1 MFGLSRVER
10 RADQFEAT
18 MRHLYDRRLA
28 PSYSGV
34 AASYEDMLTI
44 PAVAKSLM
52 LTAGIIAVM
61 PIDAYRDREDERTE
75 LKTLPRLLR
84 EPSAVIS
91 LEDWLYQCVESMVM
105 HGDAVGRVVARD
117 GKLFP
122 TQIELVDP
130 KIVTVKLNQSTGRYD
145 WFFDRKPVPADD
157 VWHVPGRPRLGSQF
171 GVGLIETMLQTAGIS
186 LATRKYEAAWF
197 GDGAHPTSI
206 IRPSIDPGPAGAQAL
221 KDKILSIARGNR
233 EPLVLPPN
241 TEFETLQENPVN
253 SALLEAMRANAT
265 DIAHFF
271 NVPPELVGGAS
282 GDSMTYSNV
291 ESRILDLLAFGV
303 QFWMVKLE
311 KALSRTL
318 PQPVYVK
325 FNENAVTRTDIR
337 TKVETL
343 VAQVAGGIMTQ
354 NEARKPLDLPALP
367 GGDVLAPIGSASRDL
382 SVAEAVQKVYL
393 GVGSVITPDE
403 AREIVN
409 SMGGNLDVPGP
420 IQPPA
425 GAS

>member
-1 MFGLSRVER
+1 MFGLSRLER
-10 RADQFEAT
+10 RDDQFQAT
-18 MRHLYDRRLA
+18 IRAISERRLT

-34 AASYEDMLTI
+34 TASYDDMLTV

-61 PIDAYRDREDERTE
+61 PVDVYRSRGGERAE
-75 LKTLPRLLR
+75 VQMVPRLLR
-84 EPSAVIS
+84 QPSAVIS
-91 LEDWLYQCVESMVM
+91 LEDWLYQCVESMIM
-105 HGDAVGRVVARD
+105 HGDAIGRVVARD
-117 GKLFP
+117 ARLFP

-130 KIVTVKLNQSTGRYD
+130 AVVTIKQDRDTGAAE
-145 WFFDRKPVPADD
+145 WWFDRKPVPADE
-157 VWHVPGRPRLGSQF
+157 VWHVPGRTRVGARF
-171 GVGLIETMLQTAGIS
+171 GVGLIETMLQTAGIA
-186 LATRKYEAAWF
+186 LATRKYEAQWF

-206 IRPSIDPGPAGAQAL
+206 IRPSIDPGPVGAQAL
-221 KDKILSIARGNR
+221 KDKILGITRGNR

-318 PQPVYVK
+318 PQPMYVK
-325 FNENAVTRTDIR
+325 FNEAAVTRTDIR
-337 TKVETL
+337 TKVDTL
-343 VAQVAGGIMTQ
+343 VAQVKGGIMTQ
-354 NEARKPLDLPALP
+354 NEARKPLDLPEMP
-367 GGDVLAPIGSASRDL
+367 GGDVLFEPNKA
-382 SVAEAVQKVYL
+382 
-393 GVGSVITPDE
+393 
-403 AREIVN
+403 
-409 SMGGNLDVPGP
+409 
-420 IQPPA
+420 QPPA
-425 GAS
+425 GAPA